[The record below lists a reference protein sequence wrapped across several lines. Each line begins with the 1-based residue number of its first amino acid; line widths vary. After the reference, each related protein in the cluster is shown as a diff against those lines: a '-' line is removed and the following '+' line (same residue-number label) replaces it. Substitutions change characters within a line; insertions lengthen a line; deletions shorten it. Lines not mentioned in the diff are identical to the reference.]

1 MKLSLSTI
9 VVATLLFVSIDAIF
23 LFSMSA
29 LFMKQIQD
37 IQGSP
42 FQMNIYAAIITYFF
56 LLGGLYYFILRVHAP
71 PSDAFVLG
79 IVIYAVYE
87 FTSMSLFKKWS
98 FANACIDTVW
108 GGVLFYLT
116 TLALYWLQENKYI
129 GK

>member
-1 MKLSLSTI
+1 MMFAAALI
-9 VVATLLFVSIDAIF
+9 FISIDAIF
-23 LFSMSA
+23 LYSMSR

-42 FQMNIYAAIITYFF
+42 FQMNIYSAIITYFF
-56 LLGGLYYFILRVHAP
+56 LLVGLYYFILRVKAP
-71 PSDAFVLG
+71 PKDAFVLG

-98 FANACIDTVW
+98 FPNACIDTLW

-116 TLALYWLQENKYI
+116 TVAVYWLEKNKYI
-129 GK
+129 V